1 MFRTIKISDFRQF
14 KDKEVYLGK
23 YVTVLAG
30 RNSTG
35 KSTILGLLGNSSEI
49 KKTVGETY
57 TQNRFRAEFSEI
69 IKGSKQFDVTGSGR
83 FQIIIDDENG
93 METTCDFRTA
103 WQKYDKD
110 DESAD
115 RFRLIP
121 KWTKPDGSTTEA
133 KLERPVLYL
142 GLSRLFPIGESQK
155 IGIKKPK
162 IKFDNE
168 LHEKWFIDNYT
179 SILSINDDVQTITN
193 YSIGETDK
201 KSGIG
206 VTTDKYDYLTN
217 SSGQDNLGQIL
228 FSILSFKRVNEKMGS
243 DWKGGVLLIDE
254 IDATLHPIAQNR
266 LFDLLTKE
274 AKACKFQ
281 VVFTTHSLS
290 LLRYIAEKTEHNGD
304 DYNQNIELYYF
315 TTANKT
321 LDIRRNPAF
330 HTMENDL
337 MIQSIITN
345 NHKVKVYS
353 EDSETRWFLR
363 NLIGNYIS
371 YVDIL
376 DVKVGCQSLMT
387 MYRSD
392 AEYFTRTLIVLDG
405 DVEEKTLNT
414 VPKPIRDKYRNILLL
429 PGGKRPEQVIYEY
442 ILGLE
447 SDHEFWKRA
456 GQYDMTWQYFKENGP
471 DSTKYKR
478 EKEDDKD
485 RDRYKAW
492 FVDHE
497 QFFDL
502 AKLGEYWIKDHK
514 VDAEMFLSNF
524 KMAYNAVAKRT
535 LATLIKD

>member
-1 MFRTIKISDFRQF
+1 MFRTIKINDFRQF
-14 KDKEVYLGK
+14 RDKEVYLGK

-57 TQNRFRAEFSEI
+57 TQNRFRAEFCEI
-69 IKGSKQFDVTGSGR
+69 IKGSKQFDVTGSGK
-83 FQIIIDDENG
+83 FQIIVDDENG
-93 METTCDFRTA
+93 METTCDFRTT
-103 WQKYDKD
+103 WQKYDKE

-121 KWTKPDGSTTEA
+121 RWTRSDGSVTEA

-142 GLSRLFPIGESQK
+142 GLSRLFPIGESLK
-155 IGIKKPK
+155 VGIKKPK
-162 IKFDNE
+162 IKFDND

-179 SILSINDDVQTITN
+179 TILSINDAVQAVTN

-228 FSILSFKRVNEKMGS
+228 FSILSFKRVSEKLGT
-243 DWKGGVLLIDE
+243 DWKGGLLLIDE

-266 LFDLLTKE
+266 LFDLLTRE

-290 LLRYIAEKTEHNGD
+290 LLRYIAEKTEYNGD
-304 DYNQNIELYYF
+304 DHNQNIELYYF

-337 MIQSIITN
+337 MIQSIISN
-345 NHKVKVYS
+345 SHKVKVYS
-353 EDSETRWFLR
+353 EDSETRWFLK
-363 NLIGNYIS
+363 NLIGSYIS

-405 DVEEKTLNT
+405 DVDEKTLST
-414 VPKPIRDKYRNILLL
+414 VPKTIRDKYRNIILL

-471 DSTKYKR
+471 DSSKYKR

-492 FVDHE
+492 FIDHE

-502 AKLGEYWIKDHK
+502 ARLGEYWIKDHK
-514 VDAEMFLSNF
+514 VDAEKFLSNF

-535 LATLIKD
+535 LAALIKD

>member
-1 MFRTIKISDFRQF
+1 MFRTIKINDFRQF
-14 KDKEVYLGK
+14 QDKELYLGK

-103 WQKYDKD
+103 WQKYDKED
-110 DESAD
+110 DSAD

-121 KWTKPDGSTTEA
+121 KWTKPDGSVTEA

-162 IKFDNE
+162 IKFDNDV
-168 LHEKWFIDNYT
+168 HEKWFIDNYAL
-179 SILSINDDVQTITN
+179 ILSINDDVQAVTN

-228 FSILSFKRVNEKMGS
+228 FSILSFKRISEKLGP
-243 DWKGGVLLIDE
+243 DWKGGLLLIDE
-254 IDATLHPIAQNR
+254 IDATLHPVAQNR
-266 LFDLLTKE
+266 LFDLLTRE

-290 LLRYIAEKTEHNGD
+290 LLGYIAEKTEHNGD
-304 DYNQNIELYYF
+304 DHNQNIELYYF
-315 TTANKT
+315 TTANKS
-321 LDIRRNPAF
+321 LDIRRNPSF
-330 HTMENDL
+330 HSMENDL
-337 MIQSIITN
+337 MIQSIIN
-345 NHKVKVYS
+345 NSHKVKIYS
-353 EDSETRWFLR
+353 EDAETRWFLK

-371 YVDIL
+371 YVDLL
-376 DVKVGCQSLMT
+376 DVKAGCQSLMT
-387 MYRSD
+387 MYKSD

-405 DVEEKTLNT
+405 DVDEKTLDT
-414 VPKPIRDKYRNILLL
+414 VPKPIRDKFRNILLL
-429 PGGKRPEQVIYEY
+429 PGKERPEQVIYEY

-456 GQYDMTWQYFKENGP
+456 GEYDMTWQYFKENGP
-471 DSTKYKR
+471 DSIKYRR
-478 EKEDDKD
+478 EKENDKE

-492 FVDHE
+492 FSDHE

-502 AKLGEYWIKDHK
+502 SNLGEYWIRDHK
-514 VDAEMFLSNF
+514 VDAEIFLENF
-524 KMAYNAVAKRT
+524 KLAYNAVAKRT
-535 LATLIKD
+535 LATLIKI

>member
-1 MFRTIKISDFRQF
+1 MFKTIKIKDFRQF
-14 KDKEVYLGK
+14 KDKELYLGK

-49 KKTVGETY
+49 KKNVGETY

-83 FQIIIDDENG
+83 FQIIIDDEIG
-93 METTCDFRTA
+93 TETTCDFRTA
-103 WQKYDKD
+103 WQKYDKE
-110 DESAD
+110 DESAE
-115 RFRLIP
+115 RFRIIP
-121 KWTKPDGSTTEA
+121 KWTKPDGNVTEA

-155 IGIKKPK
+155 IGVNKPK

-179 SILSINDDVQTITN
+179 SILSINDTVQAITN

-228 FSILSFKRVNEKMGS
+228 FSILSFKRISTKLGP
-243 DWKGGVLLIDE
+243 DWKGGLLLIDE
-254 IDATLHPIAQNR
+254 VDATMHPVAQNR
-266 LFDLLTKE
+266 LFDLLVKE
-274 AKACKFQ
+274 AKNCKFQ

-290 LLRYIAEKTEHNGD
+290 LLRYIAERTEHNGD
-304 DYNQNIELYYF
+304 DHNQNIELYYF

-337 MIQSIITN
+337 MIQSIVSN
-345 NHKVKVYS
+345 SHKVKVYS
-353 EDSETRWFLR
+353 EDAETRWFLKK
-363 NLIGNYIS
+363 LIGSYIS

-414 VPKPIRDKYRNILLL
+414 VSKTIRDKYKNILLL
-429 PGGKRPEQVIYEY
+429 PGKKRPEQVIYEY
-442 ILGLE
+442 ILELD

-471 DSTKYKR
+471 DSSKYTHG
-478 EKEDDKD
+478 KEDNKD
-485 RDRYKAW
+485 RERYKAW
-492 FVDHE
+492 FIDHE
-497 QFFDL
+497 QLFDL
-502 AKLGEYWIKDHK
+502 TELGEYWIKDHK
-514 VDAEMFLSNF
+514 VEVEQFLSDF
-524 KMAYNAVAKRT
+524 KVAYNAVAKRT